1 MIIVLL
7 VPIICRCHNKPCF
20 RIRMKAAGWKQGFFW
35 NGWIRLIVEIFA
47 DLVIAGF
54 VRVTTFEFGTT
65 YEKGLTVLAVIILI
79 VCFGLLITFSVIL
92 YKNRHDY
99 ENEEFQAKYGELLAD
114 VNPHSTGAAFFWI
127 AFMLQ
132 RITQNAIVVFF
143 QGH

>member
-1 MIIVLL
+1 
-7 VPIICRCHNKPCF
+7 
-20 RIRMKAAGWKQGFFW
+20 MKAAGWKQGFFW

-65 YEKGLTVLAVIILI
+65 YEKGLTVLSVIMLT
-79 VCFGLLITFSVIL
+79 VCFGLLITFSGIL